1 MRSFGQTWATGNDP
15 GAPGGKA
22 ILGRIG
28 DKMMMT
34 MRMTMSTMTTMMMM
48 AMMIKMIVCATTWEP
63 REARKYLDVQVM
75 MNVLTILIM
84 MMVLNL
90 DADHDHDHDAEH
102 ES

>member
-48 AMMIKMIVCATTWEP
+48 AMMIIWATTWEP
-63 REARKYLDVQVM
+63 WEARQYVDVQV
-75 MNVLTILIM
+75 I
-84 MMVLNL
+84 
-90 DADHDHDHDAEH
+90 
-102 ES
+102 